1 MKIFFTKKKLV
12 QLYTITHTNRRLT
25 LYVHV
30 TIHDRIFIFQIR
42 ITGNASKFTVIRVNT
57 TTSFTRKTED
67 CTLVK
72 KLVPLN
78 LCKKMLKLFFSL
90 TLMVRNLD
98 QSKTYFNF

>member
-57 TTSFTRKTED
+57 TTFFHPKDRRLYTRKKVSSLEPMQKN
-67 CTLVK
+67 VK
-72 KLVPLN
+72 IV
-78 LCKKMLKLFFSL
+78 FFP
-90 TLMVRNLD
+90 
-98 QSKTYFNF
+98 